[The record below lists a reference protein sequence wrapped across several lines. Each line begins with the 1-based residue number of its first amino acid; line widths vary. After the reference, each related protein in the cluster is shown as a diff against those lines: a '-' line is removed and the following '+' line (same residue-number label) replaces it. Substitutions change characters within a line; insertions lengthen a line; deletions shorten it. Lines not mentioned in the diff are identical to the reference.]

1 MSNLERVR
9 EIIEKA
15 KGHLDGGFVRSE
27 ADVRLYILNPL
38 LRSLGWDMED
48 PGVIRREYAVTG
60 GKNYFFDYALF
71 DHHASVVF
79 VIEAKAPGRLD
90 GAARDQLLLYAM
102 KTQTRLG
109 LTTDGRVWS
118 FYLPLGHGS
127 SAERLV
133 REVDLGAAGTEAAAN
148 LLERY
153 LARDR
158 VLSGFALRAAEGDRE
173 RLALHRSVQSGWAD
187 LVGGPSEKLVKVVA
201 GAARAQAAGAGAS
214 APSGRALNDAV
225 RTFIRH
231 EFSFPLEVAS
241 VAEKK
246 AARGLPEPDA
256 RPPARSSSRSARVRG
271 RAAWTYRGERRVEKD
286 VTAMYVAVIGQLYED
301 CGGVD
306 FYERLGEA
314 IQGTTRRHIGKTPAE
329 TGLLPQ
335 HQKYARKVRG
345 DWYLNT
351 NLGTDGK
358 LLNLKRA
365 CKVAG
370 IAYGSDL
377 LIETGPAVPPG

>member
-1 MSNLERVR
+1 MSNPKQVR
-9 EIIEKA
+9 EMIEKA
-15 KGHLDGGFVRSE
+15 RGHLEGGVVRSE

-71 DHHASVVF
+71 DHQKRVVF
-79 VIEAKAPGRLD
+79 VVEAKASGKLD
-90 GAARDQLLLYAM
+90 GGARDQLLLYAM

-133 REVDLGAAGTEAAAN
+133 QEVDLGTTGTEAAAN

-158 VLSGFALRAAEGDRE
+158 VLSGSALRAAEGDRE
-173 RLALHRSVQSGWAD
+173 RLALHRAVRSGWAS
-187 LVGGPSEKLVKVVA
+187 LVGGPSEKLVRVVA

-225 RTFIRH
+225 RTFIGH
-231 EFSFPLEVAS
+231 GFSFPLEVTA
-241 VAEKK
+241 VAEKM
-246 AARGLPEPDA
+246 AGRGSPLLDA
-256 RPPARSSSRSARVRG
+256 RPTAGSSSGSAHVRG
-271 RAAWTYRGERRVEKD
+271 RAAWTYRGERRVERN
-286 VTAMYVAVIGQLYED
+286 VTEMYVAVISQLYED
-301 CGGVD
+301 YDDVD

-377 LIETGPAVPPG
+377 LIETGPAVPPD